1 MSEESTL
8 GEMGS
13 TSPAEAQLEAFKS
26 LFPGVLVDGVLDAGR
41 LGQLLDIEVT
51 ELPQGKEIF
60 GLTWA
65 GKKKAAEAIQAP
77 SFAALVPDF
86 DASINWDTAEN
97 VFIEGDNLEVLK
109 LMQNAYNDKIKVIY
123 IDPPYNT
130 GNDFVYNDNFSDPKQ
145 RYLEVTGQVDAEGN
159 RLTSNPEISGRKHS
173 NWLNMMY
180 PRLAL
185 ARNLLTED
193 GVIFVSIDDREIH
206 NLRSLMDSIFGEEN
220 FIGTIKRRAAR
231 KTAFLSKTMSDMC
244 DYVVIYARGE
254 LSSPLSAG
262 SVSDGSRPVLQSNN
276 KVSKRIVRAGTPAN
290 CPDGTYSKIFHDEA
304 TLSSEIRIEGGRVK
318 SDVEIEARWRVNQQI
333 LDETLFVTKNLGLRR
348 TILAE
353 ELEKQKLL
361 SDLLDD
367 PTCYNE
373 LGSEEVASILGGSYF
388 DSPKPTGL
396 VKKLLR
402 AVNDKDCVV
411 LDFFAG
417 SGTTGHAVELL
428 NAEDGGSR
436 SYICVTLDEPT
447 PHKSAARE
455 AGFNRVSEITEARL
469 VKVADLNSESLRM
482 GLRVLRLS
490 ASNYKPFFEEDGAL
504 VQLSAS
510 TKSKTYS
517 QRSAAAEVLLKQG
530 TPFESPWT
538 GDNLIQSGQVLFV
551 GDHVDKLVLEQIP
564 DQVGVVVVNEDA
576 LAEKDALKAKLHF
589 DLKQM
594 NKKLVTY

>member
-13 TSPAEAQLEAFKS
+13 TPPAEAQLEAFKS

-65 GKKKAAEAIQAP
+65 GKKKAAEAVQAP

-130 GNDFVYNDNFSDPKQ
+130 GNDFVYNDDFRDPKQ

-159 RLTSNPEISGRKHS
+159 RLNSNPEISGRKHS

-276 KVSKRIVRAGTPAN
+276 KLSKRIVRAGTPAN

-396 VKKLLR
+396 VTKLLR

-469 VKVADLNSESLRM
+469 VKVADLNSESLRR

-530 TPFESPWT
+530 TPLESPWT

-564 DQVGVVVVNEDA
+564 DQVGVVVANEDA

>member
-13 TSPAEAQLEAFKS
+13 TPPAEAQLEAFKR

-65 GKKKAAEAIQAP
+65 GKKKAAEAVQAP
-77 SFAALVPDF
+77 SYAALVPDF

-130 GNDFVYNDNFSDPKQ
+130 GNDFVYNDDFSDPKQ

-262 SVSDGSRPVLQSNN
+262 SVSDGSRPVLQTNN

-318 SDVEIEARWRVNQQI
+318 NDVEIEARWRVNQQI
-333 LDETLFVTKNLGLRR
+333 LDETLFLTKNLGLRR

-396 VKKLLR
+396 VTKLLK
-402 AVNDKDCVV
+402 AVNDKDCTV

-436 SYICVTLDEPT
+436 RYICVTLDEPT
-447 PHKSAARE
+447 PQNSAARE
-455 AGFNRVSEITEARL
+455 AGLTRVSEITEARL
-469 VKVADLNSESLRM
+469 IKVADLNSESSRR

-490 ASNYKPFFEEDGAL
+490 ASSYKPFFEEDGAL

-510 TKSKTYS
+510 TKSKTFS

-530 TPFESPWT
+530 IPLDSPWT
-538 GDNLIQSGQVLFV
+538 GDNVIQSGQVLFV
-551 GDHVDKLVLEQIP
+551 GDDVDQLVLEQIP
-564 DQVGVVVVNEDA
+564 DHVGVVVVNEDA
-576 LAEKDALKAKLHF
+576 LVGKDAVKAKLHF
-589 DLKQM
+589 DLRQV